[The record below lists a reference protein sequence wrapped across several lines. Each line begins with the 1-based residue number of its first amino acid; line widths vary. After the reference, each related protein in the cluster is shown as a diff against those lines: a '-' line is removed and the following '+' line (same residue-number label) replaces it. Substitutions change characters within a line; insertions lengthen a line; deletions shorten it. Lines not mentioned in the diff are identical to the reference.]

1 MHSIQRGLT
10 LLMFLGLAAGC
21 APSAQPTDEPL
32 ETIRLPMGYIP
43 NVQYAP
49 LYMAVE
55 RGYFSDVGLA
65 MDFDYSFETDGVALV
80 GANELPFTLASGEQV
95 LLARAQGLPVVY
107 VLSWWN
113 DFPVAVA
120 APADS
125 GIDSPAAL
133 RGKRVGIPILGG
145 ASYIGYRALLS
156 ANSLPEDVAALEVI
170 GFTQVEA
177 LLARRVDAA
186 VVYANNEPI
195 QLEAQGMPV
204 HLLRVAD
211 AVNLASNGIV
221 SNEATLR
228 DRPDLVRRMAEATLR
243 GIEAALADPAA
254 AYEICKGFVDGLDQ
268 ADEQVQRAVLAAS
281 MEFWKSDEP
290 GRSDPVAWENMQT
303 VLLEMGLLSTPLA
316 LDQTF
321 TNEFLP

>member
-1 MHSIQRGLT
+1 
-10 LLMFLGLAAGC
+10 
-21 APSAQPTDEPL
+21 
-32 ETIRLPMGYIP
+32 
-43 NVQYAP
+43 
-49 LYMAVE
+49 
-55 RGYFSDVGLA
+55 
-65 MDFDYSFETDGVALV
+65 V

-120 APADS
+120 APTDS

-243 GIEAALADPAA
+243 GIEAALADPEA

-281 MEFWKSDEP
+281 MEFWRSDEP
-290 GRSDPVAWENMQT
+290 GRSDPVAWGNMQT

-316 LDQTF
+316 LDQAF

>member
-10 LLMFLGLAAGC
+10 FLMLLGLAAGC
-21 APSAQPTDEPL
+21 APSAQPTEEPL

-243 GIEAALADPAA
+243 GIEAALADPEA

>member
-1 MHSIQRGLT
+1 MRSIQRGLT
-10 LLMFLGLAAGC
+10 FLMLLGLAAGC
-21 APSAQPTDEPL
+21 APSAQPTEDPL
-32 ETIRLPMGYIP
+32 TTIRLPMGYIP

-55 RGYFSDVGLA
+55 RGYFSEVGLA
-65 MDFDYSFETDGVALV
+65 IDFDYSFETDGVALV

-133 RGKRVGIPILGG
+133 SGKRVGIPILGG

-156 ANSLPEDVAALEVI
+156 ANGLPEDVAALEVI

-204 HLLRVAD
+204 NLLRVAD
-211 AVNLASNGIV
+211 AVDLTSNGIV

-228 DRPDLVRRMAEATLR
+228 DRPDLVRRMATATLR
-243 GIEAALADPAA
+243 GIEAALADPEA
-254 AYEICKGFVDGLDQ
+254 AYETCKRFVDGLDQ

-281 MEFWKSDEP
+281 MEFWKSDQP
-290 GRSDPVAWENMQT
+290 GWSDPQAWENMQT

-316 LDQTF
+316 LDQAF
-321 TNEFLP
+321 TNDFLP